1 MNLTSLFVG
10 SILKNKKENKLIDLS
25 ICRPGDVLI
34 SSKGAI
40 LKYIERLRPEDYM
53 DHKVKYIK
61 GDSVVKNSYG
71 SRDKWGFVFK
81 KSRQPVTDHDIVEV
95 RKVLIIERKK

>member
-1 MNLTSLFVG
+1 M
-10 SILKNKKENKLIDLS
+10 IDLT

-34 SSKGAI
+34 SSRGAI
-40 LKYIERLRPEDYM
+40 LKYVEKLNHSQYM

-71 SRDKWGFVFK
+71 TRDNMGFVYK
-81 KSRQPVTDHDIVEV
+81 KNRKDTDHNIIEI
-95 RKVLIIERKK
+95 RKALIIERNR